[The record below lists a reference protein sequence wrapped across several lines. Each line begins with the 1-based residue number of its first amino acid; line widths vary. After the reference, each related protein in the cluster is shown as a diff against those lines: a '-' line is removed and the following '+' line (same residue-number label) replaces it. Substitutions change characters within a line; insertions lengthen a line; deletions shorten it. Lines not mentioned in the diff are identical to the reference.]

1 MTRLKMAN
9 RIRPPVEE
17 PKYLWLDRCM
27 HMWANAD
34 RREEEEELLPWRGF
48 ASTSVFPLPAPKLS
62 WYQQNHTII
71 LVGRDFQSTLYS
83 DRG

>member
-27 HMWANAD
+27 HSGLMQIDVRKKRNYCHGEAL
-34 RREEEEELLPWRGF
+34 LLPLF
-48 ASTSVFPLPAPKLS
+48 FLS
-62 WYQQNHTII
+62 RHPNYLGTNRII
-71 LVGRDFQSTLYS
+71 Q
-83 DRG
+83 